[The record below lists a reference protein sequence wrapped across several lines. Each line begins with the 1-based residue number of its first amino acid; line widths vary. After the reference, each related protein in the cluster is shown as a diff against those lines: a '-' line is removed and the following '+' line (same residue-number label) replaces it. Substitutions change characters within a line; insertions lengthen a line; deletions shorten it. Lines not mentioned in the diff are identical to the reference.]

1 MAMTKFCNLYCWSK
15 SAWTD
20 NQLTLFAPAFF
31 STSKDR
37 GGPPLNI
44 LGLGGVTV
52 SILFEYDLLWNDSPY
67 SKIYM
72 KFGCLEPS
80 NIMFD
85 FCDLG
90 LVFVV
95 VLCFRLFQICV
106 FVRFV
111 FVLKA
116 VRIAARVVYER
127 ELL

>member
-1 MAMTKFCNLYCWSK
+1 MGG
-15 SAWTD
+15 
-20 NQLTLFAPAFF
+20 TLCP
-31 STSKDR
+31 
-37 GGPPLNI
+37 PPLNI

-52 SILFEYDLLWNDSPY
+52 SILFGYDLLWNDSPY

-72 KFGCLEPS
+72 KFGCLERS
-80 NIMFD
+80 KIMFD

-95 VLCFRLFQICV
+95 VLCFRLFRICV
-106 FVRFV
+106 FARFV

-127 ELL
+127 AFVDGGDFGFVFFYVLFCFVFCVKAWGCCCGCM